1 MSRYYCEFKKCTCNQ
16 FISNSKIC
24 DICNHANIWHSKK
37 CKTPPKYGKSQ
48 FMSPRK
54 NARKPKYAFDIIFTQ
69 IFTPEKIPIVEAVE
83 IDPLNFCSKVCSLPA

>member
-1 MSRYYCEFKKCTCNQ
+1 MTRYYCEFKKCNCNQ

-37 CKTPPKYGKSQ
+37 GKPPPKDGELQ

-69 IFTPEKIPIVEAVE
+69 IFTPEIPIVESVE
-83 IDPLNFCSKVCSLPA
+83 IDRSNFCSEVGILPV

>member
-24 DICNHANIWHSKK
+24 DICNHSNIWHSKK
-37 CKTPPKYGKSQ
+37 GKPLPKDCELQ

-69 IFTPEKIPIVEAVE
+69 IFTPEKIPIVEAIE
-83 IDPLNFCSKVCSLPA
+83 IYPSGFCSEVCALPV